1 MGIKRSYFVRACWDE
16 DAHVFWSESDI
27 KGLHIE
33 AETLEE
39 FQELVGEFA
48 PDLIFQN
55 HLRHEE
61 LGATPL
67 KDLIPSVVVRS
78 PEFSASST

>member
-1 MGIKRSYFVRACWDE
+1 MGVKRTYFVRACWDE
-16 DAHVFWSESDI
+16 DAKVFWSESDI

-33 AETLEE
+33 AATLEE
-39 FQELVGEFA
+39 FQDLVEELA
-48 PDLIFQN
+48 PDLIFEN

-67 KDLIPSVVVRS
+67 KDLIPSVVLRA
-78 PEFSASST
+78 PELGASA

>member
-1 MGIKRSYFVRACWDE
+1 MGVKRTYFVRACWDE
-16 DAHVFWSESDI
+16 DAKVFWSESDI

-33 AETLEE
+33 AATLEE
-39 FQELVGEFA
+39 FQDLVEEFA
-48 PDLIFQN
+48 PDLIFEN

-67 KDLIPSVVVRS
+67 KDLIPSVVLRA
-78 PEFSASST
+78 PELGASA

>member
-1 MGIKRSYFVRACWDE
+1 MGVKRTYFVRACWDE
-16 DAHVFWSESDI
+16 DAKVFWSESDI

-33 AETLEE
+33 AATLEE
-39 FQELVGEFA
+39 FQDLVEEFA
-48 PDLIFQN
+48 PDLIFEN

-67 KDLIPSVVVRS
+67 KDLIPSVVLRA
-78 PEFSASST
+78 PELGATA